1 MRNAETRA
9 QGEIVNFVSNTMLSL
24 FAACALSLPP
34 AAHAQ
39 SYPAR
44 PVRLIVASGTGGG
57 LDYVARLIAPR
68 LSESLGQS
76 VVVDNRAGA
85 SGSIA
90 GELTARAAPDG
101 YTLILLSASLVVYA
115 SVNSTRFD
123 LLKDFA
129 PVTQVTEGPYV
140 LVTTTALPAKSVREL
155 IAYTKSNPG
164 KLNYASTGNATLNHL
179 ATEYFA
185 GLAGVK
191 LVHVPYKGVGAA
203 LPDLFANQVQMTFA
217 AIPAAVPHVRAQ
229 RLRALGVSGAARS
242 KAVPELPTIVE
253 AGVPGFVVTQWHG
266 MLAPLGTPRSII
278 DRLQRDIATALQQPE
293 TTQRLASDGS
303 EPVGSLPR
311 EFGARLRA
319 ERDKWTNI
327 AKQTGIRGD

>member
-1 MRNAETRA
+1 MP
-9 QGEIVNFVSNTMLSL
+9 
-24 FAACALSLPP
+24 FAF
-34 AAHAQ
+34 AQ

-76 VVVDNRAGA
+76 MVVDNRAGA

-123 LLKDFA
+123 LVKDFA

-140 LVTTTALPAKSVREL
+140 LVANASLPAKSVREL
-155 IAYTKSNPG
+155 IAYAKSNPG

-179 ATEYFA
+179 ATELFA
-185 GLAGVK
+185 ISAGIT
-191 LVHVPYKGVGAA
+191 LVHIPYKGVGAA
-203 LPDLFANQVQMTFA
+203 YPDLFANQVQLTFVSIPSA
-217 AIPAAVPHVRAQ
+217 APHIRAQ
-229 RLRALGVSGAARS
+229 RLRGLAVTGASRS
-242 KAVPELPTIVE
+242 KAAPELPTIIE

-266 MLAPLGTPRSII
+266 MLAPRGTPSSVI
-278 DRLQRDIATALQQPE
+278 DRLHRDIASALQQPDIA
-293 TTQRLASDGS
+293 QRLAADGS
-303 EPVGSLPR
+303 EPVGSAPR
-311 EFGARLRA
+311 EFGAHLKA
-319 ERDKWTNI
+319 ERERWVTV
-327 AKQTGIRGD
+327 ARQTGIRAD